1 MNADC
6 SHVGKVGL
14 RSLAWVPRACT
25 TTPFK
30 LTNDPMQVAACFC
43 SVWIGVPNFFPS
55 KIIFP
60 FFANDIGVFVSI
72 FMPMNAHMTSL
83 ILPAVGRDN

>member
-1 MNADC
+1 MLIAPTLENWGC
-6 SHVGKVGL
+6 GLSHG
-14 RSLAWVPRACT
+14 SLVHAQLP
-25 TTPFK
+25 PFK

-43 SVWIGVPNFFPS
+43 SVWIGAPDFFPS

-72 FMPMNAHMTSL
+72 FMPMNAHMTLL